1 MVSECASVL
10 FNAADAAGMI
20 TQKIS
25 REYTNLSQLVTDFD
39 ICIFPKKFLHLHHE
53 RVKRPCLN
61 VECQRLRLQ
70 FRCSKITGEGLI
82 IWKTSNLKGI

>member
-10 FNAADAAGMI
+10 FIAADAAGMI
-20 TQKIS
+20 TQKFS
-25 REYTNLSQLVTDFD
+25 REYTNQSLDF
-39 ICIFPKKFLHLHHE
+39 CIFPRKILHLHHK

-82 IWKTSNLKGI
+82 MWKTSNLKGV